1 VASNRCTFFFYFQ
14 DSSLTEEVKLKLDMV
29 RESAAIY
36 NKYKG
41 PKRSGRDELNLP
53 IQGIILR
60 KAK

>member
-1 VASNRCTFFFYFQ
+1 MVHEQVTSGQQKGHPFLKFQ

-41 PKRSGRDELNLP
+41 P
-53 IQGIILR
+53 
-60 KAK
+60 